1 MGKHDDD
8 DDDEKSA
15 YVSNARSSGGG
26 GKGSEPGDEGD
37 MLNPVV
43 KAFCHHVVSSKFR
56 KELDTFF
63 SFHCD
68 DFEDADVD
76 SEQRLEWT
84 EVFEKYVGKIEE
96 QLEQF
101 CGIHQL
107 APEGVF
113 TMVQRACQSG
123 MLDDEFLPSILSVT
137 DYRFF
142 IEQMGL
148 MAMEDSW
155 HRRAEALGKDAAA
168 GGEGKGGDDPTL
180 SGVWLVATKDGK
192 EQLTETRGGLDK
204 YLKAVGVPPSL
215 HGLFKGTLFSAKG
228 LLVLHEDDRLTL
240 ISDTITGRHKQVF
253 RVDGQTRELS
263 NMGGTKTPFTAR
275 ADAYGRVTIR
285 NEKPGGL
292 PRGSAVVHTWQLLG
306 KHLKCTAEVERPGGV
321 VMHEFWY
328 RRSQPKK
335 KRQPG
340 SPKKKAHK

>member
-26 GKGSEPGDEGD
+26 GKGSEPGDEDD

-63 SFHCD
+63 SFYCD

-84 EVFEKYVGKIEE
+84 ATFEKYVAKIEE
-96 QLEQF
+96 MLETF
-101 CGIHQL
+101 CGVHQL
-107 APEGVF
+107 VAEGVF
-113 TMVQRACQSG
+113 TMVQRACASG
-123 MLDDEFLPSILSVT
+123 MLDDEFLPSILSIT

-142 IEQMGL
+142 VEQMGL
-148 MAMEDSW
+148 MAAEDSW
-155 HRRAEALGKDAAA
+155 HRRAQRLGGAGD
-168 GGEGKGGDDPTL
+168 GGEGKGGDDDNL

-192 EQLTETRGGLDK
+192 EQLTETKGGLDR
-204 YLKAVGVPPSL
+204 YLSAVGVPKSL

-228 LLVLHEDDRLTL
+228 LLVVHEEDSLVF
-240 ISDTITGRHKQVF
+240 ISDTITGRHKQAF
-253 RVDGQTRELS
+253 RADGKTRELS
-263 NMGGTKTPFTAR
+263 NMSGTKTPFSCSS
-275 ADAYGRVTIR
+275 DAYGRVTVR
-285 NEKPGGL
+285 NEKPSGL
-292 PRGSAVVHTWQLLG
+292 PRGSAVVHTWQILG

-321 VMHEFWY
+321 VMHEFYY
-328 RRSQPKK
+328 RRSVPKK